1 MSEKNNTLTSH
12 KMIWTGRIVARSGL
26 LIYVDQEQL
35 NCLCILCL
43 VEPWPVCMSKF
54 RNLWNKSLEREKQ
67 TGMQT
72 DRQTD
77 RQTDNDKV
85 AQDLTNHIL
94 HISKPEEVSFSPI
107 LKTIGDQKEKIP
119 LNWWQHVSQWH
130 NFNDVNQQI
139 QKVQFNGWSRKE
151 TKGKMWFLH
160 MCTRGSF
167 ASLKS

>member
-1 MSEKNNTLTSH
+1 MVWTHRCPIRVANLRWSGATQLPMYILPSRTLTSLCQNSETCEI
-12 KMIWTGRIVARSGL
+12 KALRGR
-26 LIYVDQEQL
+26 
-35 NCLCILCL
+35 N
-43 VEPWPVCMSKF
+43 
-54 RNLWNKSLEREKQ
+54 KQ
-67 TGMQT
+67 TC
-72 DRQTD
+72 RQTD

-85 AQDLTNHIL
+85 AQDLTNHIF